1 MGEIR
6 DPSNTFNMR
15 FLFDDTSTRF
25 KLGKKKKKM
34 MEEFRRDED
43 DAKGGNNESAS

>member
-1 MGEIR
+1 MILR
-6 DPSNTFNMR
+6 TLSTCA
-15 FLFDDTSTRF
+15 LFDDTSTRF